1 MSYAVRHLIEGRDLP
16 VSIKQEDSVKHALE
30 LMWQHD
36 YSQLPVVDEDNRP
49 IGMITHQSILRAQR
63 HVGPCLDDLRV
74 SSAMRKAQIFRPDED
89 VFDLLDGLKDENA
102 LLIVNGDGK
111 LIGIVTSYDST
122 EYFRRRSEDMMRVR
136 DVETM
141 VKDLIRAAFSESSGQ
156 PDEFKLSAAVA
167 AVTGHR
173 GQLQGRYV
181 NAVRHFMMLKDRED
195 PHLDQ
200 KAIDESFAILAPM
213 EKPRLFERL
222 SLQEYIDLLLDR
234 DRQDF
239 YRQIMDLDPKQARSL
254 LDGVRETRNMLAHFR
269 DEEITP
275 AQREQLQYCNEWLNR
290 TLERLRRHPEPVL
303 DGLSAVAESRAQYG
317 IGTGRGEGA
326 TDQITKRE
334 AARIG
339 PGDEALGPN
348 DSRYA
353 PLALWLQG
361 QPRSEDRVQ
370 VSFEQIEGIIDSKLP
385 RSARLRREWW
395 ANDSTSHVQSQEWL
409 DAGWRASYIN
419 LTEEQVVFA
428 RIRERESAYIAF
440 FGALLIKLRKGAPFR
455 IKEISPDG
463 QCWITIA
470 SLPALGPKVAHFSF
484 SFARGK
490 RFRIELYIDTGDQSQ
505 NKAIFD
511 ELLNGKNEIE
521 TKAGAI
527 LAFERLDGR
536 RASRI
541 AVYHNGEISDS
552 EIKLV
557 ELQDWAVDTMI
568 RFNAASRGPAHDAI
582 RHKLSKS

>member
-1 MSYAVRHLIEGRDLP
+1 MSYAVRHLIEGREPPLSVKPD
-16 VSIKQEDSVKHALE
+16 DSVKHALE

-36 YSQLPVVDEDNRP
+36 YSQLPVVDDEKRP
-49 IGMITHQSILRAQR
+49 LGMITHQSILRTQR
-63 HVGPCLDDLRV
+63 YLGPCVDDLLV
-74 SSAMRKAQIFRPDED
+74 SSAMSKHQSFRPDD
-89 VFDLLDGLKDENA
+89 DLFDLLDRLKDESA

-111 LIGIVTSYDST
+111 LIGIVTGYDST
-122 EYFRRRSEDMMRVR
+122 EYFRQRSEDMLRVR
-136 DVETM
+136 DIEDM
-141 VKDLIRAAFSESSGQ
+141 VKELIRAAFSGPSGQ
-156 PDEFKLSAAVA
+156 LDEVKINAAVA
-167 AVTGHR
+167 ASTGHR
-173 GQLQGRYV
+173 GQLQGRYL
-181 NAVRHFMMLKDRED
+181 NAVRHFVKLSDKED
-195 PHLDQ
+195 PHLDK

-213 EKPRLFERL
+213 EKAKPFDRL
-222 SLQEYIDLLLDR
+222 SLQEYIDILLHHDH
-234 DRQDF
+234 QHF
-239 YRQIMDLDPKQARSL
+239 CRQIMGLDPKQARIM

-275 AQREQLQYCNEWLNR
+275 TQRDQLQFCNDLLNR
-290 TLERLRRHPEPVL
+290 ILERSKRHPQLGFEE
-303 DGLSAVAESRAQYG
+303 LSVVAEGRTQYQ
-317 IGTGRGEGA
+317 IGAGSKEGA
-326 TDQITKRE
+326 KDQITKGQ
-334 AARIG
+334 AASIG

-361 QPRSEDRVQ
+361 RPRGEDRVQ

-385 RSARLRREWW
+385 RSARLHREWW

-409 DAGWRASYIN
+409 GAGWRASYIN
-419 LTEEQVVFA
+419 LTEEQVVFT

-440 FGALLIKLRKGAPFR
+440 FGALLSKLHKSAPFR

-490 RFRIELYIDTGDQSQ
+490 RFRIELYIDTGDQAK
-505 NKAIFD
+505 NKAVFD
-511 ELLNGKNEIE
+511 ELFNKKNEIE
-521 TKAGAI
+521 AKAGASF
-527 LAFERLDGR
+527 AFERLEGR

-541 AVYHNGEISDS
+541 AVYHEGEISDS
-552 EIKLV
+552 DAKLL

-582 RHKLSKS
+582 RHQLRKS